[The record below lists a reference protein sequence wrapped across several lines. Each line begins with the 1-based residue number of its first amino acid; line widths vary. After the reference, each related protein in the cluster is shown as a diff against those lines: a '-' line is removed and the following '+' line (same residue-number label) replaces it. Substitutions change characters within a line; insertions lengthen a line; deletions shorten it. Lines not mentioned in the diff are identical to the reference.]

1 MSCTYH
7 PKSALRSGSRVGLAL
22 LLTLAA
28 SAGASAQERD
38 SDKLTSA
45 EVLAQTTADDW
56 RDVSAENLL
65 IMTVAGYEIVIEL
78 APTFAPQHIENL
90 RTLVTQG
97 YFDGLAIVRSQDNYV
112 VQWGDP
118 AATPEQA
125 RSLGAAKE
133 RLDGEYEQVS
143 RDIEMTSLDAVDA
156 YADKV
161 GFVDGFP
168 VAADRR
174 HTWLTHCYAMVGVGR
189 GNEADSGN
197 ASSLYVVTGH
207 APRHLDRN
215 VTLIG
220 RVLDNVEGLSSMPR
234 GSGPL
239 GFYES
244 PDQPIRIDSIVLASS
259 LPEDERPRWQRL
271 RTDTP
276 TFTALVE
283 SRRTRHEEWFLN
295 EVGRIGLCNVPLP
308 ARRAPATAED
318 DE

>member
-1 MSCTYH
+1 M
-7 PKSALRSGSRVGLAL
+7 LV
-22 LLTLAA
+22 LAA
-28 SAGASAQERD
+28 AVSSNANAQKK
-38 SDKLTSA
+38 SDEVKLTSA
-45 EVLAQTTADDW
+45 QVLAQATDEDW
-56 RDVSAENLL
+56 RDVAPENLL
-65 IMTVAGYEIVIEL
+65 VMDVAGYEIIIEL
-78 APTFAPQHIENL
+78 APTFAPKHIENL
-90 RTLVTQG
+90 RTLVSQK

-118 AATPEQA
+118 AATPDA
-125 RSLGAAKE
+125 VRSLGDAQE
-133 RLDGEYEQVS
+133 RLKGEYDQSS
-143 RDIEMTSLDAVDA
+143 RAIEMTPLDATDA

-174 HTWLTHCYAMVGVGR
+174 KIWLAHCYAMVGVGR
-189 GNEADSGN
+189 GNEEDSGN

-244 PDQPIRIDSIVLASS
+244 PDKPIKIRSIVLASN
-259 LPEDERPRWQRL
+259 LPEEEQPRWQRL
-271 RTDTP
+271 RTDTE
-276 TFTALVE
+276 TFNALVE
-283 SRRTRHEEWFLN
+283 SRRTRHEDWFR
-295 EVGRIGLCNVPLP
+295 EKVGRIGLCNVPLP
-308 ARRAPATAED
+308 TRRAPALED
-318 DE
+318 DETS